1 MKGQHHIDKCRLCI
15 SNLDA
20 LHEEL
25 GVTVAKVDRVS
36 ADQLDDV
43 TTMQQEVHSM
53 NEKAEC
59 SLDAAKLV
67 KNKLTSFL
75 ASK

>member
-1 MKGQHHIDKCRLCI
+1 M
-15 SNLDA
+15 DA
-20 LHEEL
+20 LHEDL
-25 GVTVAKVDRVS
+25 GVLVAKVDRVA

-43 TTMQQEVHSM
+43 TALQLEVHNM
-53 NEKAEC
+53 NEKAEY

-67 KNKLTSFL
+67 KNKLNSFL